1 MAQFKDIIQKVLGLD
16 SSKEYDVT
24 ITEKAGSTVEQ
35 QKAEPPKPEVTSA
48 VETPPATTVQNN
60 QPTTADDT
68 SQALKNALETIEKLK
83 AANYELLTGKS
94 VEQPNL
100 TDEQIIA
107 NLCCPGLLKGDE
119 NGSK

>member
-24 ITEKAGSTVEQ
+24 ITEKTGSTVEQ
-35 QKAEPPKPEVTSA
+35 QKEGPTELEVTTS
-48 VETPPATTVQNN
+48 VETPPANTVVTN
-60 QPTTADDT
+60 QSVTAPDM
-68 SQALKNALETIEKLK
+68 SQELKNALETIEKLK
-83 AANYELLTGKS
+83 AANYELLTGKT

-107 NLCCPGLLKGDE
+107 SLCCPGLLKGDE